1 MRIGQQLDIRIREL
15 HICISNNVR
24 YHYVEVKA
32 ITVKFLVWE
41 NTTRKELHP
50 LELTSKTTT
59 VFALHGTSKGLHKER
74 YCRIDVIDEAVINE
88 FNCIEQIYKRF
99 QAPFGLN

>member
-1 MRIGQQLDIRIREL
+1 L
-15 HICISNNVR
+15 R
-24 YHYVEVKA
+24 YAIEVAYIFATVKS
-32 ITVKFLVWE
+32 ITVEFLVWE

-50 LELTSKTTT
+50 FELTSTVTTE
-59 VFALHGTSKGLHKER
+59 FAFKAPLGDCIKER
-74 YCRIDVIDEAVINE
+74 HCGIDVRDEAVTNE